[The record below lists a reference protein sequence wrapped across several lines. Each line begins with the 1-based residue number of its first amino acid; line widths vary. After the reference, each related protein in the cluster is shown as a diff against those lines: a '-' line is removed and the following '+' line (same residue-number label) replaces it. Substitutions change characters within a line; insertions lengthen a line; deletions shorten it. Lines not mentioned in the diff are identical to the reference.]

1 MGGAAQKDGFGPKKS
16 SEWNYKDQ
24 VLEARDF
31 HHGCMGN
38 LPKWRRSWK
47 DGDCFQCTLVHGPM
61 GTLFQL
67 VSEWKQARLALSIP
81 SSQYFPHNKFVFA
94 EKK

>member
-38 LPKWRRSWK
+38 LPKWGRSLN
-47 DGDCFQCTLVHGPM
+47 DGNSFSRHSGNVRL
-61 GTLFQL
+61 L
-67 VSEWKQARLALSIP
+67 VSEWKQARLELSIP